1 MTDRSLAGSRILLVE
16 DEMLVA
22 VLIEELLENLG
33 CDVVASV
40 ARPAQALKAIEGLEI
55 DAALLDL
62 NLGGQDGFAVA
73 ARLEERGIPF
83 VFATGYG
90 GGAAEGRFEGRPVL
104 AKPFSPTQ
112 LRDAL
117 RSVLGLPEGGG

>member
-1 MTDRSLAGSRILLVE
+1 MSDDSLAGRRILVVE
-16 DEMLVA
+16 DEMFVA
-22 VLIEELLENLG
+22 SLIEELLENFG

-40 ARPAQALKAIEGLEI
+40 ARPAQALKAIESLDI

-62 NLGGQDGFAVA
+62 NLGGHDGTAVA

-90 GGAAEGRFEGRPVL
+90 GEAVEARFPGRPVL
-104 AKPFSPTQ
+104 VKPFSPAQ